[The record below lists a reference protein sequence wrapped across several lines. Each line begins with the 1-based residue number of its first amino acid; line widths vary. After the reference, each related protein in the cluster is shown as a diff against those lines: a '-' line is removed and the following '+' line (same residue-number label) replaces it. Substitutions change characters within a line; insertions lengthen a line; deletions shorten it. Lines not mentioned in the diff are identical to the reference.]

1 MDWQTHIVASWVSQ
15 SYWLQ
20 DWVINYFNDFHLW
33 IHLNSFNCTYN
44 SNSQIPRQFDD
55 LPPFGRDIRNPNWLP
70 LHRGEVS
77 NQEDHGAHSHECWN
91 ACVEHRNTF
100 GYTNNAVQGTEWK
113 MLTEIPVSSHIG
125 SREWITFVFTNRGKV
140 ACDV

>member
-1 MDWQTHIVASWVSQ
+1 M
-15 SYWLQ
+15 
-20 DWVINYFNDFHLW
+20 
-33 IHLNSFNCTYN
+33 NSFNCTYN

-91 ACVEHRNTF
+91 ACVKHRNTF

-125 SREWITFVFTNRGKV
+125 SREWITFVFTKG
-140 ACDV
+140 CDI